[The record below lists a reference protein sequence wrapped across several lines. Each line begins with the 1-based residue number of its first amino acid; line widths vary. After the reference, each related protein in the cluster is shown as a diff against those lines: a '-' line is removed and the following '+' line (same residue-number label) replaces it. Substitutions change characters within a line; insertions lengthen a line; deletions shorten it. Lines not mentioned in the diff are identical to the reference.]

1 DAGLS
6 QRRRGK
12 ENQDSAEQ
20 PPARALYASCEHTD
34 LLELPTPVVRMN
46 CAYYIPLVIG
56 SQAFCPN
63 YFRNDLQ
70 SFPGARR
77 RTVTPPERQ
86 TWSRATARNAVRRPN
101 GSAPAPPAGV
111 RSRGRRPG
119 TTHTPSV
126 DEPSA
131 TAARVARRRRTIP
144 RQPGTDGRPARGCP
158 VRSRARRCRR
168 APIRRPSAAHRR
180 CPAPTAAR
188 AAASSA

>member
-1 DAGLS
+1 VDDLVLSRAVANRRSDLFNQRRTRRFHRHAGHYCARRVSDDSGDDAGLS

-46 CAYYIPLVIG
+46 CAYYIPLVIA

-119 TTHTPSV
+119 TTYTPSV
-126 DEPSA
+126 DEASA
-131 TAARVARRRRTIP
+131 AAARVARRQRTIP
-144 RQPGTDGRPARGCP
+144 R
-158 VRSRARRCRR
+158 
-168 APIRRPSAAHRR
+168 
-180 CPAPTAAR
+180 
-188 AAASSA
+188 